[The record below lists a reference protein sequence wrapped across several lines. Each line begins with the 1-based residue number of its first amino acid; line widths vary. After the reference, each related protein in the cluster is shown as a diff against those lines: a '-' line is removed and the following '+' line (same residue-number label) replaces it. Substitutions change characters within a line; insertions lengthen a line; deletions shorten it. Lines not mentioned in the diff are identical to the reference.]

1 MFVSKNNYSIY
12 LPLLFC
18 IFLTTS
24 LEASAVQNS
33 KRDSLEVLINSEV
46 SAANKFT
53 KVKATISKLT
63 QEDEKEDVIFYYQEG
78 IKLAEKTKNY
88 ADLGD
93 WSAQLYEVYKRE
105 SDKEQAALEL
115 MLHASKF
122 VSKIEE
128 SRIRGNIYLKLA
140 AAYYN
145 QTDFSEAI
153 KAYSR
158 AAKEFSDKDSI
169 FVADAFFFRAQA
181 KDYKGELLG
190 SMNDYQ
196 LARTYYENLKDQ
208 DYVNYVNNGMA
219 VLFSKYGIYE
229 EAEKIR
235 LKISEHYLSEKNLY
249 DWGVTLYNQSR
260 DYAKQKQNEKSFEIL
275 NRVYQKIGK
284 DSTSDPEV
292 RAIVSLSLSNHYS
305 EIQDFENQQK
315 LFDEAVNIIEKELIG
330 NTFIKLPFLK
340 SRILIE
346 ESRGN
351 LIKAKSL
358 IQEYRLDAI
367 EAANMDQIIDAHLI
381 ESRILRKTGDY
392 KTAFESLEKYKSFN
406 DSLFQANQANS
417 FVYYQTLYETEK
429 KEREILS
436 KTREIEQITASTKTM
451 IITVVIISLLIIAG
465 LVVWFLVKNLK
476 SAKNA
481 KRLQE
486 KFSRD
491 LLLSQE
497 NERKRISKDLHD
509 GLGQSLLLIKNKIAM
524 DKDTSATNLLNL
536 AIEELRGISR
546 SLHPFQ
552 LEELGLTNAIKN
564 ILDQIDE
571 ETDIFISSELDPI
584 DDLFSI
590 DQQLHIYRIVQET
603 FNNIL
608 KHANASAVRVTII
621 RDKKMVHLSIE
632 DNGVGFNFSE
642 KYQDFQSLGLKTL
655 KERTATLGGI
665 MKVDSE
671 KGKGTN
677 FSFLFYQ

>member
-1 MFVSKNNYSIY
+1 M
-12 LPLLFC
+12 
-18 IFLTTS
+18 
-24 LEASAVQNS
+24 
-33 KRDSLEVLINSEV
+33 
-46 SAANKFT
+46 
-53 KVKATISKLT
+53 
-63 QEDEKEDVIFYYQEG
+63 IFYYQEG
-78 IKLAEKTKNY
+78 IKLAEETENY

-93 WSAQLYEVYKRE
+93 WSVLLYEIYRGE
-105 SDKEQAALEL
+105 SNKEQAALDL
-115 MLHASKF
+115 MLYASKF

-140 AAYYN
+140 AAYYS
-145 QTDFSEAI
+145 QTNFSEAI
-153 KAYSR
+153 KAYSQ
-158 AAKEFSDKDSI
+158 ATEEFSDKDSI
-169 FVADAFFFRAQA
+169 FVADALFFRAQA

-235 LKISEHYLSEKNLY
+235 LKISENYLSEKNIY
-249 DWGVTLYNQSR
+249 DWSITLYNQSR

-275 NRVYQKIGK
+275 NRVYQKIGN
-284 DSTSDPEV
+284 DSTSDPEI
-292 RAIVSLSLSNHYS
+292 RAIVNLSLSNHYS
-305 EIQDFENQQK
+305 EIEDFKNQQK
-315 LFDEAVNIIEKELIG
+315 LFDEAVNIIEKELKG

-340 SRILIE
+340 SRILME

-351 LIKAKSL
+351 LMQAKSL
-358 IQEYRLDAI
+358 IREYRLDAI
-367 EAANMDQIIDAHLI
+367 ETANMDQIMDAHLM

-392 KTAFESLEKYKSFN
+392 KTAYESLEKYKSFN

-429 KEREILS
+429 KEREILNKS
-436 KTREIEQITASTKTM
+436 REIEQITASTRTK
-451 IITVVIISLLIIAG
+451 IIILVIISFLIIAG
-465 LVVWFLVKNLK
+465 LVLWFLLKNLK
-476 SAKNA
+476 AAKKA
-481 KRLQE
+481 KSLQE

-509 GLGQSLLLIKNKIAM
+509 GLGQSLLLIKNKVAM
-524 DKDTSATNLLNL
+524 DKDTAAANLLNL

-564 ILDQIDE
+564 VLDQIDE
-571 ETDIFISSELDPI
+571 ETDIFISSELDPV

-590 DQQLHIYRIVQET
+590 DQQLHIYRLVQET

-608 KHANASAVRVTII
+608 KHANATAVRVTII

>member
-1 MFVSKNNYSIY
+1 MFASKKIQYIFF
-12 LPLLFC
+12 PLLFC
-18 IFLTTS
+18 IFSIYSLELAGYQKINKDSLTTFLS
-24 LEASAVQNS
+24 SKASS
-33 KRDSLEVLINSEV
+33 KD
-46 SAANKFT
+46 KFEKLKTILSGLT
-53 KVKATISKLT
+53 KNDPL
-63 QEDEKEDVIFYYQEG
+63 KEVIFYYQEG
-78 IKLAEKTKNY
+78 IKLAEETENY

-93 WSAQLYEVYKRE
+93 WSVLLYEIYRGE
-105 SDKEQAALEL
+105 SNKEQAALDL
-115 MLHASKF
+115 MLYASKF

-140 AAYYN
+140 AAYYS
-145 QTDFSEAI
+145 QTNFSEAI
-153 KAYSR
+153 KAYSQ
-158 AAKEFSDKDSI
+158 ATEEFSDKDSI
-169 FVADAFFFRAQA
+169 FIADALFFRAQA

-235 LKISEHYLSEKNLY
+235 LKISENYLSEKNIY
-249 DWGVTLYNQSR
+249 DWSITLYNQSR

-275 NRVYQKIGK
+275 NRVYQKIGN
-284 DSTSDPEV
+284 DSTSDPEI
-292 RAIVSLSLSNHYS
+292 RAIVNLSLSNHYS
-305 EIQDFENQQK
+305 EIEDFENQQK
-315 LFDEAVNIIEKELIG
+315 LFDEAVNIIEKELKG

-340 SRILIE
+340 SRILME

-351 LIKAKSL
+351 LMQAKSL
-358 IQEYRLDAI
+358 IREYRLDAI
-367 EAANMDQIIDAHLI
+367 EAANMDQIIDAHLM

-392 KTAFESLEKYKSFN
+392 KTAYESLEKYKSFN

-429 KEREILS
+429 KEREILNKS
-436 KTREIEQITASTKTM
+436 REIEQITASTRTK
-451 IITVVIISLLIIAG
+451 IITLVIISFLIIAG
-465 LVVWFLVKNLK
+465 LVLWFLLKNLK
-476 SAKNA
+476 TAKKA
-481 KRLQE
+481 KSLQE

-509 GLGQSLLLIKNKIAM
+509 GLGQSLLLIKNKVAM
-524 DKDTSATNLLNL
+524 DKDTAAANLLNL

-564 ILDQIDE
+564 VLDQIDE
-571 ETDIFISSELDPI
+571 ETDIFISSELDPV

-608 KHANASAVRVTII
+608 KHANATAVRVTII